1 MFLPQLTP
9 RRASALLALCCTL
22 VGCGSNASGDP
33 NLPGTSSAIS
43 NSDSSRAES
52 SRSASAENNGADC
65 PVPKL
70 ADAAELPDI
79 ATLPDPF
86 MSLSGERISRKQQW
100 RCQRQ
105 QLYGQVQ
112 HYESGI
118 KPPKPELVRGRVTNN
133 SVDVTVGH
141 DHKEVSFT
149 AALTLP
155 SGGEPPYPA
164 IIGIGASRLNNEYL
178 AGAGVAVINLN
189 NNQIGAQS
197 GSDSRGTGLFYD
209 IYGSDHSA
217 SSMTAWAWGVS
228 RLIDVLEDSGEGL
241 IDASRVGVTGC
252 SRYGKGALMAGALD
266 QRIALTVAQESGAGG
281 AVSWRVAQALADKGN
296 NIQTLGH
303 AAGEQPWFRESFGFT
318 FADSRVTR
326 LPFDHHQL
334 MGMVAPRGLLVLD
347 NDIDW
352 LGPRAAYVGTAAAK
366 EIYRA
371 LGVPENIA
379 YSENGA
385 HAHCQFP
392 AHQQEVLAAYV
403 QRFLLGEPGNT
414 EVMRSSK
421 AKPEDVTPWINWST
435 PALTD

>member
-1 MFLPQLTP
+1 M
-9 RRASALLALCCTL
+9 
-22 VGCGSNASGDP
+22 
-33 NLPGTSSAIS
+33 
-43 NSDSSRAES
+43 
-52 SRSASAENNGADC
+52 
-65 PVPKL
+65 
-70 ADAAELPDI
+70 ADATELPDI

-86 MSLSGERISRKQQW
+86 MALSGDRISSKRQW

-105 QLYGQVQ
+105 QLYWQVQ

-118 KPPKPELVRGRVTNN
+118 KPPKPELVSGRVKNN
-133 SVDVTVGH
+133 SVAVTVRH
-141 DHKEVSFT
+141 NHTEVSFN

-155 SGGEPPYPA
+155 SRGEPPYPA
-164 IIGIGASRLNNEYL
+164 IIGIGASSLNNEYL
-178 AGAGVAVINLN
+178 ARAGVAVINFN
-189 NNQIGAQS
+189 NNQVGAQS

-209 IYGSDHSA
+209 VYGSDHSA

-252 SRYGKGALMAGALD
+252 SRNGKGALLAGALD
-266 QRIALTVAQESGAGG
+266 QRIALTIAQESGAGG

-303 AAGEQPWFRESFGFT
+303 AAGEQPWFRESFGAT
-318 FADSRVTR
+318 FADRHVTR

-352 LGPRAAYVGTAAAK
+352 LGPRAAYVATAAAK

-385 HAHCQFP
+385 HAHCQLP
-392 AHQQEVLAAYV
+392 AHQQEVLAVYV
-403 QRFLLGEPGNT
+403 ERFLLDEPGNT